1 MSLRIS
7 NGRVFYDGSLRD
19 VDILVDDGEIAQIDT
34 DVEADDEIDADGG
47 LVLPGAIDV
56 HVHFREPG
64 ATHKEDWHT
73 GSRSAAAGGVTTVV
87 DQPNTSPPTVDADA
101 FEQKRRLADEKS
113 VIDFGINAGVTTDWK
128 PDELLDLPVT
138 AFGEIFMADSTGK
151 LGIPRDLFAEAV
163 GIISENRKLSTI
175 HAEDS
180 SLFVEIDDYDED
192 NADAWSVHRPPEA
205 EVSAVEDALGIADGI
220 DDARLHFAHTSHPDS
235 VEAVSSTSHTCE
247 VTPHHLFLSR
257 DDLDQ
262 LGTFGRMNPPLR
274 TEEARQTLWD
284 MTDTFDLIASD
295 HAPHTVDEK
304 NAPITQAPSGV
315 PGVETLLPL
324 VLGAVVEDKL
334 SLSRAVELTST
345 NPAEVFGFDT
355 KGGIEV
361 GNDADLVVTD
371 METEEIR
378 AEKLHSKADWTPYE
392 EMTGVFP
399 DLVLCRGEVV
409 YDAEKESFG
418 EAGHGRL
425 VSSRL

>member
-128 PDELLDLPVT
+128 PNELLDLPVT

-163 GIISENRKLSTI
+163 GIISEDRKLSTI

-192 NADAWSVHRPPEA
+192 NPDAWSVHRPPEA

-220 DDARLHFAHTSHPDS
+220 EDARLHFAHTSHPDS

-345 NPAEVFGFDT
+345 NPAEVFGFDS

-378 AEKLHSKADWTPYE
+378 AEKLHSKAGWTPFE
-392 EMTGVFP
+392 SFDAVFP

-409 YDAEKESFG
+409 YDADNGSFG
-418 EAGHGRL
+418 EAGHGEL
-425 VSSRL
+425 VFPE